1 MDKGSWRDL
10 GFAAGVGLFSGPA
23 GLLRRSILNLAWPVI
38 IANFREV
45 LAGTIDL
52 VMVGRLGVADIA
64 ALGSGVNLIFFATT
78 VMIGVSSGTIAL
90 VARSIGAKN
99 RDEADHFL
107 LQSLL
112 AGVLLSIPV
121 VLVGGFFP
129 RHIACPFSPT
139 PANLRPTPAALCA
152 NCLGSPLP

>member
-1 MDKGSWRDL
+1 MHKGSWRAL
-10 GFAAGVGLFSGPA
+10 GFAAAVGLFAGPA

-38 IANFREV
+38 IANFLEV

-52 VMVGRLGVADIA
+52 IMVGRLGVADIA

-78 VMIGVSSGTIAL
+78 EMMGVSSGTIAL
-90 VARSIGAKN
+90 GARSVGAKE

-112 AGVLLSIPV
+112 AGMLPPHPRVSV
-121 VLVGGFFP
+121 EVLVAP
-129 RHIACPFSPT
+129 
-139 PANLRPTPAALCA
+139 
-152 NCLGSPLP
+152 

>member
-1 MDKGSWRDL
+1 MAEGSWRDL
-10 GFAAGVGLFSGPA
+10 GFATGVGLFTGPA

-38 IANFREV
+38 IANFLEV

-64 ALGSGVNLIFFATT
+64 ALGSGVHLIFFSTT
-78 VMIGVSSGTIAL
+78 VVIGVSSGTIAL
-90 VARSIGAKN
+90 VARPVGATTP
-99 RDEADHFL
+99 RAAEHFL

-121 VLVGGFFP
+121 VLVGVFRAP
-129 RHIACPFSPT
+129 LLAAPFSPT
-139 PANLRPTPAALCA
+139 KQALDLTA
-152 NCLGSPLP
+152 T

>member
-38 IANFREV
+38 IANFLEV

-78 VMIGVSSGTIAL
+78 VMIRVSSGTIAL

-99 RDEADHFL
+99 REEADHFL
-107 LQSLL
+107 LQSLV
-112 AGVLLSIPV
+112 AGGLPSIPPV
-121 VLVGGFFP
+121 VL
-129 RHIACPFSPT
+129 RLIFSP
-139 PANLRPTPAALCA
+139 LIAAL
-152 NCLGSPLP
+152 LLP